1 MFFTFIADGIVVK
14 YFNLDFPGLAFMQST
29 LSIILLPF
37 YFFLPAF
44 FEFDLNTFI
53 YVDVKYM
60 FTHVT
65 RDGLML
71 IMGIVHRL
79 CNNLK
84 SFNGSFFLLFLLRI
98 SDAKEKMKICEKYGN
113 FSYMSIV
120 FTCHKSVTCMLFLS
134 LKMFIT

>member
-1 MFFTFIADGIVVK
+1 MIFTFIDDGLLLNISTSI
-14 YFNLDFPGLAFMQST
+14 FPGL
-29 LSIILLPF
+29 LSCSQQPFLLLFCNPF
-37 YFFLPAF
+37 YFFAAF

-84 SFNGSFFLLFLLRI
+84 SFNGSFLLVISPTRI
-98 SDAKEKMKICEKYGN
+98 SNAKGKRKNMEI
-113 FSYMSIV
+113 FQ
-120 FTCHKSVTCMLFLS
+120 T
-134 LKMFIT
+134 

>member
-1 MFFTFIADGIVVK
+1 
-14 YFNLDFPGLAFMQST
+14 
-29 LSIILLPF
+29 
-37 YFFLPAF
+37 
-44 FEFDLNTFI
+44 
-53 YVDVKYM
+53 M

-84 SFNGSFFLLFLLRI
+84 SFNGNFFLLFLLRI
-98 SDAKEKMKICEKYGN
+98 SNAKKKMKKCEKYGN

-120 FTCHKSVTCMLFLS
+120 FTCHKSVTCMLFFEFANVYYMRS
-134 LKMFIT
+134 INTV